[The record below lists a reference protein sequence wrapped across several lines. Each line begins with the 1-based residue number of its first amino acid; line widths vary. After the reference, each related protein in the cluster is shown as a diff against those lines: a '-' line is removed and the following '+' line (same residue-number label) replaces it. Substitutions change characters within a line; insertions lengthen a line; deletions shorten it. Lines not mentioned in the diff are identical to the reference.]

1 MSLKNYNFEK
11 LNKYKI
17 TGGYFSEI
25 LPIIS
30 RISKKSIELNKKN
43 IINKKDKDYI
53 DNKMTDLILLNMD
66 LLKLQENLVSME
78 LIYSRN
84 KTKSTLDNIIKLR
97 KEFDQKQK
105 QLGGY
110 FIKINNI
117 NNFINKLNI

>member
-17 TGGYFSEI
+17 TGGYFPDI
-25 LPIIS
+25 LPIIY

-53 DNKMTDLILLNMD
+53 DNKMKDLLYLNVDLIQ
-66 LLKLQENLVSME
+66 LQKDLVSME

-84 KTKSTLDNIIKLR
+84 KTSSTLDNIIKLR
-97 KEFDQKQK
+97 KE
-105 QLGGY
+105 
-110 FIKINNI
+110 
-117 NNFINKLNI
+117 